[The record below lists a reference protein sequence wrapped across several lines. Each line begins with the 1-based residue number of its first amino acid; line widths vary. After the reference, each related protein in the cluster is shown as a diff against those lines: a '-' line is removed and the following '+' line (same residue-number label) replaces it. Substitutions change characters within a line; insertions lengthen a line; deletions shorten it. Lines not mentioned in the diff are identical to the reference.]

1 MSDAAVKEATGCN
14 WERWV
19 WALDRVEAHTWPH
32 RKIAEYVHEKYK
44 VKDWWTQTVTVG
56 YERIKGLR
64 EIGQRRGGGYE
75 ASKSKT
81 FAVPVARLFRAFHD
95 ARLRRRWLDGVDL
108 TVRSATAPKRM
119 RIVWPDA
126 SVVEV
131 TFVNKGA
138 SKSQVAIQH
147 GKLADRAAITKIKE
161 FWTERLTALGD
172 VLLTT

>member
-1 MSDAAVKEATGCN
+1 
-14 WERWV
+14 
-19 WALDRVEAHTWPH
+19 
-32 RKIAEYVHEKYK
+32 
-44 VKDWWTQTVTVG
+44 
-56 YERIKGLR
+56 
-64 EIGQRRGGGYE
+64 
-75 ASKSKT
+75 
-81 FAVPVARLFRAFHD
+81 VPVARLFRAFHD